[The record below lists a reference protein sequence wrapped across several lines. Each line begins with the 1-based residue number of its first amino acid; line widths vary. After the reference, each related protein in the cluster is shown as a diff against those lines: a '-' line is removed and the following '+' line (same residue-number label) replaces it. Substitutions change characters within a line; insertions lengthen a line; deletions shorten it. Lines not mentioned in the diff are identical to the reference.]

1 MSLHRFVFHAQH
13 ESSKQKVWQRLQT
26 QSTMA
31 RLVGATL
38 LLLPAALALVGFF
51 VIKEILIGSRQQVQ
65 VLIAN
70 PSRSSVRRK
79 EGQPSGGGNVSDADV
94 TNDEDDSP
102 LFRAHARV
110 WALEERVNE
119 LAEQLEE
126 RLGNHNIN
134 SSRTRE
140 DARPEQQREPRPLND
155 RASAT
160 ESFSTNG
167 FDADHWV
174 LPMCDELMRQ
184 PHSPFRD
191 GAFLASHTTPIRWVP
206 RRDGSRQLELT
217 EICRLKRYTAQEA
230 NTCLANKHVSMI
242 GDSITRYQYLS
253 LAYLL
258 EHGQFPPR
266 FARTPSKNAAC
277 HHVDEHGYPA
287 CSPSNEP
294 NICVESDWNGWDAY
308 YSSLCGSTDGGILN
322 GRMECHSYRVK
333 KAKQQLECHENA
345 MYTNSDSRAV
355 LSFSFETG
363 WGTNQEAPLYGFYY
377 TNCSYAGT
385 CRRTSSDTDR
395 IQNRTIR
402 GDYDWRQTFPEAVG
416 RNGTLRAVLPK
427 PDYALVRS

>member
-1 MSLHRFVFHAQH
+1 
-13 ESSKQKVWQRLQT
+13 
-26 QSTMA
+26 MA

-51 VIKEILIGSRQQVQ
+51 VIKEIFIGSRQQVH

-79 EGQPSGGGNVSDADV
+79 DRPPSGGGGNESDGDGTAD
-94 TNDEDDSP
+94 DDDDSP

-110 WALEERVNE
+110 WALEGRISE
-119 LAEQLEE
+119 LAAQLEQ
-126 RLGNHNIN
+126 RLGKYN
-134 SSRTRE
+134 SSLAG
-140 DARPEQQREPRPLND
+140 DARQQQQRDPRPSND
-155 RASAT
+155 RASAS
-160 ESFSTNG
+160 ESFSNG
-167 FDADHWV
+167 FDVDQLV
-174 LPMCDELMRQ
+174 LLLPMCDELMRQ
-184 PHSPFRD
+184 PSSPFRD

-266 FARTPSKNAAC
+266 FARTSSKKAAC
-277 HHVDEHGYPA
+277 HHVDEFGYPA

-333 KAKQQLECHENA
+333 KAGQQLECHENA

-363 WGTNQEAPLYGFYY
+363 WGNNQEAPLYGFYY
-377 TNCSYAGT
+377 TNCSYSGT
-385 CRRTSSDTDR
+385 CRRTSSDADR
-395 IQNRTIR
+395 IQNRTLR
-402 GDYDWRQTFPEAVG
+402 GDYDWRQPFPEAVG
-416 RNGTLRAVLPK
+416 RNGSLRSVLPK
-427 PDYALVRS
+427 PDYALVRTCRNCGPPSHVFPT